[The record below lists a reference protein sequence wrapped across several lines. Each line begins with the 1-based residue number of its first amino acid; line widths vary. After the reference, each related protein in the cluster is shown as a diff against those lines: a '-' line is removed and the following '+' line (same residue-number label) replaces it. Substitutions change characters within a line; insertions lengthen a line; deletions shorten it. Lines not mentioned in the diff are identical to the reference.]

1 MSIISALF
9 KKSAAAPAVTVEEAN
24 AARERALLTELHAL
38 DAGLKELHDMARQF
52 IRDHGILV
60 NGIASWQA
68 ESAQERLQLEEEYQ
82 NLQRQ
87 ADRIL
92 PKRNRVLAEWSPL
105 KRARE
110 QREKENANGTHASGN
125 QSALARQ

>member
-1 MSIISALF
+1 MSILSALF

-24 AARERALLTELHAL
+24 AARERALVEELHAL
-38 DAGLKELHDMARQF
+38 DAAKGELKAKALQF
-52 IRDHGILV
+52 IRAHGILV

-92 PKRNRVLAEWSPL
+92 PKRNKVLAEWSPL
-105 KRARE
+105 KIARE
-110 QREKENANGTHASGN
+110 QREKENANGTHATGN
-125 QSALARQ
+125 PAVAARH